1 MTQPVFIWDIGRVL
15 INWRPERAYSGS
27 RLSGH
32 ALDWWVENGI
42 PMRWIH
48 MIDEGVAVTDAETL
62 RIRDF
67 PQEHPDQLA
76 QFPDYEDLI
85 RLYCKNFLATLDDN
99 LAESRALRDHYRQRG
114 HKTYALTNFSPE
126 LWDMAVSAFP
136 WLDQGFD
143 GIVMSGQEKLAKPD
157 PRFFEI
163 LLQRYSVSPTTA
175 IFIDDRADNC
185 ETASSLGLTA
195 ITFTTPDAL
204 RDELQRILP

>member
-15 INWRPERAYSGS
+15 LGWTPARAYAHT
-27 RLSGH
+27 RLTGPQ
-32 ALDWWVENGI
+32 LDWWVENGI

-48 MIDEGVAVTDAETL
+48 TLDEGVAMAEAEAA

-67 PQEHPDQLA
+67 PREYPERLGD
-76 QFPDYEDLI
+76 FPDYAELI
-85 RLYCKNFLATLDDN
+85 RTYGRNFAATLDDS
-99 LAESRALRDHYRQRG
+99 LAATRVIRDHYRQRG

-126 LWDMAVSAFP
+126 LWDVAVSAFP

-157 PRFFEI
+157 PRFFEV
-163 LLQRYSVSPTTA
+163 LLQRYDVPPATA

-204 RDELQRILP
+204 RGELQRILP

>member
-1 MTQPVFIWDIGRVL
+1 MTHPVFIWDIGRVL
-15 INWRPERAYSGS
+15 LGWDPARAYAQT
-27 RLSGH
+27 RLTDPQ
-32 ALDWWVENGI
+32 LDWWVENGI

-48 MIDEGVAVTDAETL
+48 TLDEGVSMAEAEAA

-67 PQEHPDQLA
+67 PQEYPERLGD
-76 QFPDYEDLI
+76 FPDYAELI
-85 RLYCKNFLATLDDN
+85 RAYGRNFTATLDDS
-99 LAESRALRDHYRQRG
+99 LAASRVIRDHYRQRG

-126 LWDMAVSAFP
+126 LWDVAVGVFP

-163 LLQRYSVSPTTA
+163 LLQRYSVSPATA

-185 ETASSLGLTA
+185 ETARSLGLTA
-195 ITFTTPDAL
+195 IQFTSAAAL
-204 RDELQRILP
+204 KDKLGQILP